1 MPSTQTTPSIRFH
14 GLDTLR
20 AAAIVIVML
29 YHLYLQDMVPPI
41 LHRIAR
47 VGWVGVDLFFV
58 LSGFLIASQLFRPY
72 LTGGRP
78 SLSDFYTRRAYR
90 ILPAF
95 LVVWLLYLILPI
107 WREAPGLYA
116 AWQYV
121 TFTWNLLLLGYPE
134 NHAFS
139 HVWSLCVEEH
149 FYLLFPVLL
158 IILMRKPSAWRTA
171 SVLLFILF
179 GGIALR
185 TWLLRTV
192 IQPSD
197 EQGLTQMKY
206 IYYPTYSRLDGL
218 AVGVSLAI
226 VRTFKVPF
234 WTRLS
239 RHSGAMALLGVACV
253 IGALQLCGF
262 DHARASRP
270 LSIVLT
276 FPILSCGFGLLVAS
290 AVCEKSL
297 LRVRVPGA
305 SALAG
310 LAYSLYLTH
319 KSVAHAAHE
328 WWPVLTARA
337 TWLSFAIYML
347 ACLCVAWLLHRGVER
362 PMMGLHARRT
372 LKKVVLGFGSEAPSQ
387 PES

>member
-1 MPSTQTTPSIRFH
+1 MPSIPTTPSIRLH

-20 AAAIVIVML
+20 AGAIVIVML
-29 YHLYLQDMVPPI
+29 YHLYLQDMVPPVI
-41 LHRIAR
+41 HRIAR

-58 LSGFLIASQLFRPY
+58 LSGFLIASQLLRPY
-72 LTGGRP
+72 LSGGRP
-78 SLSDFYTRRAYR
+78 SLSEFYTRRAYR

-95 LVVWLLYLILPI
+95 LVVWLLYLVLPI

-116 AWQYV
+116 GWQYV
-121 TFTWNLLLLGYPE
+121 SFTWNLLLLGYPE

-149 FYLLFPVLL
+149 FYLLFPILL
-158 IILMRKPSAWRTA
+158 ILMMRRPSAWKTA
-171 SVLLFILF
+171 SVLLFIFL

-185 TWLLRTV
+185 TWLLRAV
-192 IQPSD
+192 IQTSD
-197 EQGLTQMKY
+197 EQPLMMMKC

-218 AVGVSLAI
+218 AVGVGLAI
-226 VRTFKVPF
+226 VRTFKVPL

-239 RHSGAMALLGVACV
+239 RHSGVTALLGVACV
-253 IGALQLCGF
+253 FVALQFCGF

-270 LSIVLT
+270 LSIVLA
-276 FPILSCGFGLLVAS
+276 FPLLSCGFGLLVAS

-305 SALAG
+305 STLAG
-310 LAYSLYLTH
+310 LAFTLYLTH
-319 KSVAHAAHE
+319 KSVAHAAHGLL
-328 WWPVLTARA
+328 PVLTSRA
-337 TWLSFAIYML
+337 TWLSFAIYVL

-362 PMMGLHARRT
+362 PMMELHARRI
-372 LKKVVLGFGSEAPSQ
+372 LKKAAFGIDREVRSGAEC
-387 PES
+387 